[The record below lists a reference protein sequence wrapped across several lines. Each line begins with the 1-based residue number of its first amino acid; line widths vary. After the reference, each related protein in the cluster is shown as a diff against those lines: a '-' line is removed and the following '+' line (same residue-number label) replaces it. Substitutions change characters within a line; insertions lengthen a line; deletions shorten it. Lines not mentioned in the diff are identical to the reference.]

1 MQTTLMKE
9 KPDLLFNN
17 PLKQKVYVF
26 LKNNPGK
33 TFELFQVL
41 TSDPTVSRQHFT
53 EVEQAIR
60 AREERNQPR
69 EVPKEINALFLTGNP
84 IEKFSATTEQNY
96 FNQSTEKEFPL
107 KKFEKKKMNERAKQF
122 ITANPEC
129 SYTELV
135 EKLNFKD
142 LTKPHFFAM
151 KTQLRKKGL
160 ISAESR
166 VRRGRK
172 PGVQSTSSAKTFT
185 SAPTRSNAN
194 SKTIEILESIDAT
207 DFSNE
212 LREHYKS
219 HVLPLLQRLIPNGNR
234 LQLVM
239 LSDPPM
245 IELRRGVQ

>member
-1 MQTTLMKE
+1 MQTTLTKE

-41 TSDPTVSRQHFT
+41 TSDQSVSRQHFT

-60 AREERNQPR
+60 AREERNQTR
-69 EVPKEINALFLTGNP
+69 EVPKELNSLFLTGNP
-84 IEKFSATTEQNY
+84 IERFSVASEKKHLHL
-96 FNQSTEKEFPL
+96 SIEKEYPL

-122 ITANPEC
+122 ITANPDC

-135 EKLNFKD
+135 EKLDFND
-142 LTKPHFFAM
+142 LSKPHFFAM

-160 ISAESR
+160 ITGESR

-172 PGVQSTSSAKTFT
+172 PGVRIGVPAKSTGSVMRSSGNT
-185 SAPTRSNAN
+185 
-194 SKTIEILESIDAT
+194 KTIEILESIDAA
-207 DFSNE
+207 DFSVE
-212 LREHYKS
+212 IREHYKT
-219 HVLPLLQRLIPNGNR
+219 HVLPLLQRLIPNGQR
-234 LQLVM
+234 LQLVT

-245 IELRRGVQ
+245 IELRRGV